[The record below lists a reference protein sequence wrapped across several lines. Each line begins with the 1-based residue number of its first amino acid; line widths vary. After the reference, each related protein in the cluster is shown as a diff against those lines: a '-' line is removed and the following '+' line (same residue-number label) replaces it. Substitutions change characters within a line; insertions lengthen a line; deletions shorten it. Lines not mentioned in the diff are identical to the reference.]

1 MQARIIN
8 QGKMIENPFIV
19 VGKVK
24 PAYFCDRK
32 EESKRLIRC
41 LTNGGNIVVMS
52 PRRVG
57 KTQLI
62 QYCFDQPKINDHY
75 ITIFIDILKTSS
87 LNEFIYELG
96 KAVFDTL
103 AGQGQKMLKKLLA
116 TMHSLT
122 GNLTFNPVTGMPK
135 LGISIGD
142 IQNPVYSLEEIFNTL
157 AETGKKC
164 IIAIDEFQQIVNYP
178 EKNIEALLRTY
189 IQQQNNTQF
198 IFAGSERHLL
208 EKMFLDAARPFY
220 NSADVMNVDVI
231 DKAKYAEFVH
241 HHFTMNDK
249 QIADDAISSVY
260 DTFAGNTYYN
270 QKTFREAFAMTGTG
284 SLCTRETTDLV
295 IHQMVMDSDRR
306 YSEILARLALPQKEL
321 LYAIAKEGRTE
332 QITSGRFIRRHSL
345 KSASSIQS
353 ATKKLLAYGLV
364 STEQGAYYIADQL
377 MGLWLK
383 K

>member
-1 MQARIIN
+1 
-8 QGKMIENPFIV
+8 MIENPFIV

>member
-1 MQARIIN
+1 MQARTIN

-62 QYCFDQPKINDHY
+62 QYCFDQPKISDHY

-208 EKMFLDAARPFY
+208 EEMFLDAARPFY

-270 QKTFREAFAMTGTG
+270 QKTFREAFAMTATG
-284 SLCTRETTDLV
+284 SICTQETTDLV

-321 LYAIAKEGRTE
+321 LYAIAKEGRAE

>member
-241 HHFTMNDK
+241 HHFTMNNK

>member
-1 MQARIIN
+1 
-8 QGKMIENPFIV
+8 
-19 VGKVK
+19 
-24 PAYFCDRK
+24 
-32 EESKRLIRC
+32 
-41 LTNGGNIVVMS
+41 
-52 PRRVG
+52 
-57 KTQLI
+57 
-62 QYCFDQPKINDHY
+62 
-75 ITIFIDILKTSS
+75 
-87 LNEFIYELG
+87 
-96 KAVFDTL
+96 
-103 AGQGQKMLKKLLA
+103 
-116 TMHSLT
+116 
-122 GNLTFNPVTGMPK
+122 
-135 LGISIGD
+135 
-142 IQNPVYSLEEIFNTL
+142 
-157 AETGKKC
+157 
-164 IIAIDEFQQIVNYP
+164 
-178 EKNIEALLRTY
+178 
-189 IQQQNNTQF
+189 
-198 IFAGSERHLL
+198 
-208 EKMFLDAARPFY
+208 
-220 NSADVMNVDVI
+220 
-231 DKAKYAEFVH
+231 
-241 HHFTMNDK
+241 MNDK